1 MITFKS
7 LALLVLVLSTQV
19 LSACVNNANFTYG
32 SLTDDG
38 NPQKN
43 CKQIRNK
50 EERRVAMCPIAEV
63 NDACRQTCGAC
74 CENDAAYHF
83 KLKEIKKS
91 VGCDWIT
98 KNSKKKEMRFNKY
111 CTKNNTQGKLHT
123 WNGRSVRDACP
134 KSCDF
139 CFNGDK
145 AIPTA
150 PTPAPTCDGD
160 DPAFSFNLRSNYTKE
175 VRECSWLLQHKSP
188 HVDARRKARYCVKP
202 DINTACCESCYTPS
216 DVPSIL
222 PSLSSSPSETPTS
235 TQYTLTV
242 TVPLNFTI
250 SINTDQLTS
259 QEAIYSVAQVIEDGA
274 QQFMPEGSIFNV
286 LSIGNNTVS
295 SSRRLENSEVAIQS
309 EITILKSCVDDCSGE
324 TSNVQE
330 STNDVTATLTQGA
343 TNGDLVEAIA
353 QAATQAN
360 IVTGVFENASVS
372 PESFTQG
379 NIETNVKTPSMV
391 PSVNPSA
398 SPSNVPSMVPF
409 TTPSAGPTPA
419 PTPVPTPVPTPTP
432 SMVPSVAPSAGPSVS
447 PSATPSTFPSSLP
460 SNLPSLMPSSSPSD
474 QPSATPSDQP
484 SALPSLTPSD
494 VPSVLPS
501 DQPSATPSALPSLI
515 PSSSQ
520 QPSSLGDMLL
530 PIAISVLGDCAST
543 NNCDEYRNGALHWF
557 TDIDNHPAIYINKEV
572 WLVSC

>member
-1 MITFKS
+1 MITIKS
-7 LALLVLVLSTQV
+7 LALVLALSIQV
-19 LSACVNNANFTYG
+19 LSICVNNANFTYV

-74 CENDAAYHF
+74 CEDDAAYHF

-98 KNSKKKEMRFNKY
+98 KNSKKKEIRFNKY

-160 DPAFSFNLRSNYTKE
+160 DPAFSFNLEGNNAKE

-188 HVDARRKARYCVKP
+188 HVDARRKTRYCVKP

-216 DVPSIL
+216 
-222 PSLSSSPSETPTS
+222 
-235 TQYTLTV
+235 
-242 TVPLNFTI
+242 
-250 SINTDQLTS
+250 
-259 QEAIYSVAQVIEDGA
+259 
-274 QQFMPEGSIFNV
+274 
-286 LSIGNNTVS
+286 
-295 SSRRLENSEVAIQS
+295 
-309 EITILKSCVDDCSGE
+309 
-324 TSNVQE
+324 
-330 STNDVTATLTQGA
+330 
-343 TNGDLVEAIA
+343 
-353 QAATQAN
+353 
-360 IVTGVFENASVS
+360 
-372 PESFTQG
+372 
-379 NIETNVKTPSMV
+379 
-391 PSVNPSA
+391 A
-398 SPSNVPSMVPF
+398 SPNTVPSMVTS
-409 TTPSAGPTPA
+409 TTPSAGPTPVPSPVPTSIPTPVPSPGPTPG

-501 DQPSATPSALPSLI
+501 DQPSATPSALPSSL
-515 PSSSQ
+515 PSNLPSQ